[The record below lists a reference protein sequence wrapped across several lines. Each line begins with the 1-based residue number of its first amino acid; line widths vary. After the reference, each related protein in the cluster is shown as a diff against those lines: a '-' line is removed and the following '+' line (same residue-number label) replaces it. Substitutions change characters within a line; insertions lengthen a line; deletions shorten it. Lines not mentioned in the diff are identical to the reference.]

1 MYRCV
6 SNEERGV
13 SHLKSRELA
22 LDSNELSSGLV
33 SRKPKKQP
41 PTLLSLAKAGN
52 LAELNTLLYGAETG
66 SKETTS
72 SAESRRR
79 VSAQKE
85 HTSGRA
91 AAAAA
96 AAATSTSATSTSATS
111 ASAKKDYSGR
121 VAGGYHP
128 GNSPRSL
135 LQSSGTGLQVQER
148 PLKAGIDV
156 NMRYVALHTLFV
168 LKITVKQ
175 LQQCALWPHG
185 MAAVLVDAQYH
196 SVHVAV
202 TCKCDCTRF

>member
-33 SRKPKKQP
+33 SRKSKKQP

-66 SKETTS
+66 SKETGS

-85 HTSGRA
+85 HASARA

-96 AAATSTSATSTSATS
+96 AAATSTSATS

-121 VAGGYHP
+121 VAGVHLP

-135 LQSSGTGLQVQER
+135 LESSGTGLQVQER

-156 NMRYVALHTLFV
+156 NMRYVALRYIVHFV
-168 LKITVKQ
+168 LKTAVK
-175 LQQCALWPHG
+175 
-185 MAAVLVDAQYH
+185 
-196 SVHVAV
+196 
-202 TCKCDCTRF
+202 